1 MATKSA
7 QTAEPHIDLKEQ
19 LSALFRNIEM
29 DLGTHGFCIL
39 VLEAFLEA
47 ICQYKIRNKEQLFEQ
62 FNEIFRLIKNVKP
75 KYAILIDSFYKIF
88 SQASDQTFEEITNHI
103 REIKAYYEGEMDML
117 VRVADQI
124 DVQNKNIL
132 IYDHSHSVQ
141 NALRHF
147 KEKKHNFTV
156 LLAEQDAEKTE
167 DNIAFLCSTGIPFKL
182 VPAYMIS
189 HLEET
194 IDMSFFGAVTF
205 QEGGQFVMDPGSKS
219 MISELK
225 IEEKPVYVFLTTSK
239 FSLWEVKDYQKEIH
253 VKSQALNPKTSD
265 KVEFERIKFSHD
277 RVAAKLID
285 YVVTEGA
292 IFDVEGIINK
302 FNELRAQREKDKKR
316 LTFKG
321 IF

>member
-1 MATKSA
+1 MSTKS
-7 QTAEPHIDLKEQ
+7 TKIAEPHVDLKDQ

-39 VLEAFLEA
+39 VLDAFLEA
-47 ICQYKIRNKEQLFEQ
+47 ICQYKIRDKKKLFEQ
-62 FNEIFRLIKNVKP
+62 FNEIFKLIENVKP
-75 KYAILIDSFYKIF
+75 RYAILIDSFYKIF
-88 SQASDQTFEEITNHI
+88 RQASDQTFEQITNNI

-117 VRVADQI
+117 IAVSDKI

-141 NALRHF
+141 NILRHF
-147 KEKKHNFTV
+147 KQKKQKFTV

-167 DNIAFLCSTGIPFKL
+167 DNIAFLCGAGIPFKL

-194 IDMSFFGAVTF
+194 IDMAFFGAVTF

-253 VKSQALNPKTSD
+253 VKSQALNPKTSN

-277 RVAAKLID
+277 RVSAKLVD
-285 YVVTEGA
+285 YVVTENA
-292 IFDVEGIINK
+292 IFDQDGIMK
-302 FNELRAQREKDKKR
+302 KYSDLRAQRERDKER